1 MHVLMTRVLERG
13 DVTGRLLHHAPAA
26 AADDGVL
33 LDYAVGE
40 SRGEIVHVNLDSGLD
55 RRSFSFLL
63 FADELTREI
72 GRGREGAADGGVED
86 GVDCDY
92 GEDGDGCSLE
102 DGGFARHLLEGLLG
116 FFCR

>member
-13 DVTGRLLHHAPAA
+13 DVIGRLLHHPPAAAA

-33 LDYAVGE
+33 LDDAVGE

-72 GRGREGAADGGVED
+72 IG
-86 GVDCDY
+86 
-92 GEDGDGCSLE
+92 
-102 DGGFARHLLEGLLG
+102 
-116 FFCR
+116 